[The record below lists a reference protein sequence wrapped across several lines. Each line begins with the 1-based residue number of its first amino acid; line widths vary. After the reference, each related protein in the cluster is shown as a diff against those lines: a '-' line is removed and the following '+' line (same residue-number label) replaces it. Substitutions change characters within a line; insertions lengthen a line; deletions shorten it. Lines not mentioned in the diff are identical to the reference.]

1 MKRSMNPRV
10 IVIFNRDFEGAEAD
24 PENKA
29 REDIKGIAE
38 HLVEILDGAGL
49 ATGALGVT
57 GDVFGAV
64 VAIKAFAPDVVFN
77 LCESIGG
84 DNRFEPLL
92 PLLLD
97 REGIA
102 YTGSGPLTLGL
113 SLHKHKAKEI
123 LRARGVPTPAAA
135 YVTASDQ
142 VAGIFKAP
150 DGSSAALPFPLIVK
164 PAREDASVGI
174 HSDSVVHDRAALARR
189 VTHVL
194 SHYRQPA
201 LVERYVEGREIYVSM
216 LGRPT
221 GAPQIFPFYEIDFSL
236 MPPDRP
242 RIVSFDGKWVEG
254 SDEFIGTKP
263 VPCVGLPT
271 ALQARITE
279 VALAAFEA
287 MEVRD
292 YARLDVR
299 LPASGPDAGTPF
311 VIDVNPNC
319 DLSDGAGGY
328 SKAAAAAGL
337 GYDEV
342 IRRIVDLALL
352 RRPHADTIPLAP
364 RSRAARRDGEAPA
377 VVPATRGGSEARAPR
392 RRARSG

>member
-1 MKRSMNPRV
+1 MNPRV

-29 REDIKGIAE
+29 REDIKDIAL
-38 HLVEILDGAGL
+38 HIVELLERDGFVT
-49 ATGALGVT
+49 ATQGVT
-57 GDVFGAV
+57 GDVFAAV
-64 VAIKAFAPDVVFN
+64 EAIKAFAPDVVFN

-102 YTGSGPLTLGL
+102 YTGSGPLTLSL

-135 YVTASDQ
+135 HLTTPDVS
-142 VAGIFKAP
+142 GI
-150 DGSSAALPFPLIVK
+150 DIPFPLIVK

-174 HSDSVVHDRAALARR
+174 HAESVVHDRGALRRR

-201 LVERYVEGREIYVSM
+201 LVERYIEGREIYVSM
-216 LGRPT
+216 LGRPI

-236 MPPDRP
+236 MPADRP
-242 RIVSFDGKWVEG
+242 RIVSFDGKWVED

-263 VPCVGLPT
+263 IPCVSLPP
-271 ALQARITE
+271 ALQARVTE
-279 VALAAFEA
+279 VALSAFEA

-292 YARLDVR
+292 YARLDIR
-299 LPASGPDAGTPF
+299 LPEKGPDAGTPF

-342 IRRIVDLALL
+342 IRRIVELALL

-364 RSRAARRDGEAPA
+364 RSRSRRNGVASSVAPA
-377 VVPATRGGSEARAPR
+377 ATGGPEARAPR

>member
-1 MKRSMNPRV
+1 MNPRV

-29 REDIKGIAE
+29 REDIKDIALHIME
-38 HLVEILDGAGL
+38 LLERDGF
-49 ATGALGVT
+49 ATAAQGVT
-57 GDVFGAV
+57 SDVFGAV
-64 VAIKAFAPDVVFN
+64 ESIKAFAPDVVFN

-102 YTGSGPLTLGL
+102 YTGSGPLTLSL

-135 YVTASDQ
+135 YVTTPDVSAVDAFFPGASG
-142 VAGIFKAP
+142 AG
-150 DGSSAALPFPLIVK
+150 LFPLIVK

-174 HSDSVVHDRAALARR
+174 HAESVVHDRAALARR

-201 LVERYVEGREIYVSM
+201 LVERYIDGREIYVSM
-216 LGRPT
+216 LGRSQ
-221 GAPQIFPFYEIDFSL
+221 GAPQIFPFYEIDFAL
-236 MPPDRP
+236 MPADRP

-263 VPCVGLPT
+263 VPCTGLS
-271 ALQARITE
+271 AASQARITE
-279 VALAAFEA
+279 VALSAFEA

-292 YARLDVR
+292 YARLDIR
-299 LPASGPDAGTPF
+299 LPESGPDAGTPF

-342 IRRIVDLALL
+342 IRRIVELALQ

-364 RSRAARRDGEAPA
+364 RSRAARRNGVATVAPA
-377 VVPATRGGSEARAPR
+377 GGPEARAPR

>member
-1 MKRSMNPRV
+1 MNPRV

-38 HLVEILDGAGL
+38 HVVDLLARDGSVAQG
-49 ATGALGVT
+49 LGVT
-57 GDVFGAV
+57 GDVFAAV
-64 VAIKAFAPDVVFN
+64 EAIKTFAPDVVFN

-84 DNRFEPLL
+84 DNRFEPLM
-92 PLLLD
+92 PLLLE

-102 YTGSGPLTLGL
+102 YTGSGPLTLTIA
-113 SLHKHKAKEI
+113 LHKHKAKDV
-123 LRARGVPTPAAA
+123 LRARGVPTPEAV
-135 YVTASDQ
+135 YLTT
-142 VAGIFKAP
+142 P
-150 DGSSAALPFPLIVK
+150 DVSGLALPFPLIVK

-174 HSDSVVHDRAALARR
+174 HSESVVHDRAALASR
-189 VTHVL
+189 VKHVL

-201 LVERYVEGREIYVSM
+201 LVERYIEGREIYVSM

-236 MPPDRP
+236 MPADRP
-242 RIVSFDGKWVEG
+242 HIVSFDGKWVEG
-254 SDEFIGTKP
+254 SDEFVGTKP
-263 VPCVGLPT
+263 IPCTNLTPAV
-271 ALQARITE
+271 QARITD
-279 VALAAFEA
+279 VALQAFEA

-292 YARLDVR
+292 YARLDIR
-299 LPASGPDAGTPF
+299 LAQGGPDAGTPY

-342 IRRIVDLALL
+342 IRRIVELALL
-352 RRPHADTIPLAP
+352 RRPHADTIPLAL
-364 RSRAARRDGEAPA
+364 RSRAARRDGLKESELPA
-377 VVPATRGGSEARAPR
+377 AQGLARERAPR

>member
-1 MKRSMNPRV
+1 MKRSMPRV
-10 IVIFNRDFEGAEAD
+10 IAIFNRDFEGAEAD

-29 REDIKGIAE
+29 REDIKDIALHIVALLE
-38 HLVEILDGAGL
+38 RDGFTTA
-49 ATGALGVT
+49 AQGVT

-64 VAIKAFAPDVVFN
+64 EAIKAFSPDVVFN

-102 YTGSGPLTLGL
+102 YTGSGPLTLSL
-113 SLHKHKAKEI
+113 ALHKHKAKEI

-135 YVTASDQ
+135 YLTT
-142 VAGIFKAP
+142 P
-150 DGSSAALPFPLIVK
+150 DVSGVEIPFPLIVK

-174 HSDSVVHDRAALARR
+174 HAESVVHDRAALARR

-201 LVERYVEGREIYVSM
+201 LVERFIDGREIYVSM

-221 GAPQIFPFYEIDFSL
+221 GAPQIFPFYEIDFAL
-236 MPPDRP
+236 MPAHRP

-254 SDEFIGTKP
+254 SEEFVGTKP
-263 VPCVGLPT
+263 VPCTNLPA
-271 ALQARITE
+271 ALQARVTE
-279 VALAAFEA
+279 VALAAFDA

-292 YARLDVR
+292 YARLDIR
-299 LPASGPDAGTPF
+299 LPETGPDAGTPF
-311 VIDVNPNC
+311 VIDMNPNC

-342 IRRIVDLALL
+342 IRRIVELALL

-364 RSRAARRDGEAPA
+364 RSRAAR
-377 VVPATRGGSEARAPR
+377 
-392 RRARSG
+392 

>member
-1 MKRSMNPRV
+1 MSPRV

-38 HLVEILDGAGL
+38 HVGEILGRDGFFTEGV
-49 ATGALGVT
+49 GVT

-64 VAIKAFAPDVVFN
+64 ETIKSLAPDVVFN

-102 YTGSGPLTLGL
+102 YTGSGPLALTLA
-113 SLHKHKAKEI
+113 LHKHKTKDV
-123 LRARGVPTPAAA
+123 LRGRGVPTPEAA
-135 YVTASDQ
+135 YVTTPDVS
-142 VAGIFKAP
+142 GI
-150 DGSSAALPFPLIVK
+150 SIPFPLIVK

-174 HSDSVVHDRAALARR
+174 HSESVVHDSAALARR

-201 LVERYVEGREIYVSM
+201 LVERYIEGREIYVSM
-216 LGRPT
+216 LGHPE
-221 GAPQIFPFYEIDFSL
+221 GPPQIFPFYEIDFSL
-236 MPPDRP
+236 MPADRP

-254 SDEFIGTKP
+254 SEEFVGTKP
-263 VPCVGLPT
+263 VPCTGLPP

-279 VALAAFEA
+279 VALRAFDA

-299 LPASGPDAGTPF
+299 LPETGPDAGTPF

-337 GYDEV
+337 GYDDV
-342 IRRIVDLALL
+342 IRRIVELGLL
-352 RRPHADTIPLAP
+352 RRPHATIPLS
-364 RSRAARRDGEAPA
+364 RSRAHRDGLAGTDL
-377 VVPATRGGSEARAPR
+377 PATRGLARERAPR